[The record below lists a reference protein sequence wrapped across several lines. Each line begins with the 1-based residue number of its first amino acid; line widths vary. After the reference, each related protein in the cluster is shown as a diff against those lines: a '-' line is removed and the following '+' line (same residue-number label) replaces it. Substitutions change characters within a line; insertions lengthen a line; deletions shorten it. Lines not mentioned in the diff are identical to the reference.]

1 MLRYPYQFTIR
12 HVLKYYT
19 TRLEVLYVSKW
30 QADQRKQT
38 LADTDL
44 INTNKRLIT
53 QGIPQTL
60 FWRNSIVKT
69 GVVKW
74 FNNAKGYG
82 FVLDDESAEDIFAHY
97 SSIEMEGYR
106 TLRAGQCVAFEAIDG
121 PKGLHAMS
129 IKVLEEVDVKGLS
142 EDAADAQLTEP
153 TTAPA
158 PESA

>member
-1 MLRYPYQFTIR
+1 M
-12 HVLKYYT
+12 
-19 TRLEVLYVSKW
+19 
-30 QADQRKQT
+30 
-38 LADTDL
+38 
-44 INTNKRLIT
+44 
-53 QGIPQTL
+53 
-60 FWRNSIVKT
+60 KT

-82 FVLDDESAEDIFAHY
+82 FIMGDESGEDIFAHY

-142 EDAADAQLTEP
+142 EDAADAQLQEPVQDTATEG
-153 TTAPA
+153 A
-158 PESA
+158 